1 MTLANKPT
9 AADLI
14 QAVRQHLEEK
24 ILPRLQGSDVF
35 YLRIALNA
43 LGMVERELS
52 EGPAL
57 AEADRKELLA
67 LLGAG
72 IEADTE
78 EALMQKLMQQLKTGE
93 LDVSSP
99 GLLDYLVARTQRRL
113 SLDNPRYRHEKL

>member
-1 MTLANKPT
+1 MTLANKPK

-14 QAVRQHLEEK
+14 QAVRQHLDEK
-24 ILPRLQGSDVF
+24 VQPKLQGSDVF

-43 LGMVERELS
+43 LAMVERELR

-67 LLGAG
+67 LLGSDSD
-72 IEADTE
+72 ADA
-78 EALMQKLMQQLKTGE
+78 EALLMEKLKNGG
-93 LDVSSP
+93 LDVNSA

-113 SLDNPRYRHEKL
+113 SVDNPRYRHEPI

>member
-24 ILPRLQGSDVF
+24 VQPKLQGSDVF

-43 LGMVERELS
+43 LAMVERELR

-67 LLGAG
+67 LLGSSD
-72 IEADTE
+72 EANAE
-78 EALMQKLMQQLKTGE
+78 EVLLEKLKSGE

-99 GLLDYLVARTQRRL
+99 GLLDYLLARTQRRL
-113 SLDNPRYRHEKL
+113 SVDNPRYKYEKP

>member
-9 AADLI
+9 AADLV

-43 LGMVERELS
+43 LNIVERELR
-52 EGPAL
+52 EAPGL

-67 LLGAG
+67 LLSS
-72 IEADTE
+72 ADTPDAE
-78 EALMQKLMQQLKTGE
+78 VQLMEKLKNGK
-93 LDVSSP
+93 LDAGSP
-99 GLLDYLVARTQRRL
+99 GLLDYLIARTQRRL
-113 SLDNPRYRHEKL
+113 SVDNPRYKHEKP

>member
-24 ILPRLQGSDVF
+24 VQPKLQGSDVF

-43 LGMVERELS
+43 LAMVDRELR

-67 LLGAG
+67 LLGSDSD
-72 IEADTE
+72 ADAE
-78 EALMQKLMQQLKTGE
+78 NLLLEKLKAGE
-93 LDVSSP
+93 LDVSSS

-113 SLDNPRYRHEKL
+113 AVDNPRYRHEPI

>member
-24 ILPRLQGSDVF
+24 VQPKLQGSDVF

-43 LGMVERELS
+43 LSMVERELR

-57 AEADRKELLA
+57 AEADRKELLV
-67 LLGAG
+67 LLGSGSDSDA
-72 IEADTE
+72 ENL
-78 EALMQKLMQQLKTGE
+78 LMEKLKNGE
-93 LDVSSP
+93 LDANSS
-99 GLLDYLVARTQRRL
+99 GLLDYLLARTQRRL
-113 SLDNPRYRHEKL
+113 SVDNPRYKYEKS

>member
-24 ILPRLQGSDVF
+24 VQPKLQGTDVF

-43 LGMVERELS
+43 LSMVERELR

-67 LLGAG
+67 LLGSGSDSDA
-72 IEADTE
+72 
-78 EALMQKLMQQLKTGE
+78 EALLMEKLKSGE
-93 LDVSSP
+93 LDVNSE

-113 SLDNPRYRHEKL
+113 SVDNPRYKHEKL